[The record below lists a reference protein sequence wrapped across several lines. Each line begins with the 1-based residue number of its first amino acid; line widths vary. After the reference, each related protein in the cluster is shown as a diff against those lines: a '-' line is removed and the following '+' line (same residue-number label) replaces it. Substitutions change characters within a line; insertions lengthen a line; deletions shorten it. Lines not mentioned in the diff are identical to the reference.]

1 MQNKLP
7 NLFQKNNQHQKNQG
21 KRNPFQNNK
30 FQLRKKNQK
39 SGKRKPCLRLGFA
52 RFQIAKGTQSQ

>member
-1 MQNKLP
+1 MQKMQNKLP

-30 FQLRKKNQK
+30 FQLRKKKKK
-39 SGKRKPCLRLGFA
+39 SGKPRPSLE
-52 RFQIAKGTQSQ
+52 FQSTFLPQAML